1 MQMKKISTHLLFIL
15 KWLFITIMTAGLV
28 GSATAWF
35 LIALDFVTIWR
46 TDHIWVVNFLPL
58 IGLGIGYAY
67 HYFGTD
73 AKKGN
78 DLILEIHQAAESTS
92 TTSTKTSSIKPIPLL
107 MAPLVFISSL
117 LTHLGG
123 GSAGR
128 EGTAVQMG
136 GAIADQFTTLFKLN
150 TAERKTILIMGVS
163 AGFAA
168 VFGTPWAAAIFALE
182 IMSFRK
188 VKFENIIP
196 SFAAAFGAHYTCLA
210 WMVKHTVYSI
220 DIIPSITVSTISWT
234 MLAGI
239 IFGLAALLFIYT
251 AKIFEGLFSKIKF
264 EPMRPFI
271 GGIII
276 ALFIV
281 VANSTKYIGL
291 GIPSIMDAFNTPAG
305 SFDFALKLLLTS
317 LTLSAGFKGGEVT
330 PLFFI
335 GATLGNI
342 LIWFI
347 PLPMALLAGMGFVSV
362 FAGATH
368 CVIASI
374 IMGIELFGIQ
384 AGMYVG
390 LASLVAYF
398 ASGRNGIYNA
408 KLKMGA
414 KYDLYNYILK
424 TRKI

>member
-1 MQMKKISTHLLFIL
+1 MKKISTHLLFML
-15 KWLFITIMTAGLV
+15 KWLFITIMTASLV

-35 LIALDFVTIWR
+35 LIALDFVTLWR
-46 TDHIWVVNFLPL
+46 TNNIWVVNFLPL

-67 HYFGTD
+67 YYFGT
-73 AKKGN
+73 AVQKGN
-78 DLILEIHQAAESTS
+78 NLILETHQAIVTKSSSS
-92 TTSTKTSSIKPIPLL
+92 TTSNSTKPIPLL
-107 MAPLVFISSL
+107 MAPLVFISTL
-117 LTHLGG
+117 LTHIGG

-136 GAIADQFTTLFKLN
+136 GAIADQFTTLFKLSA
-150 TAERKTILIMGVS
+150 AERKNILIMGVS

-168 VFGTPWAAAIFALE
+168 VFGTPWAAAVFGLE

-196 SFAAAFGAHYTCLA
+196 SFIAAFGAHYICLA

-220 DIIPSITVSTISWT
+220 NIIPSITVSTISWT
-234 MLAGI
+234 MLAGL
-239 IFGLAALLFIYT
+239 IFGLAAFLFIYT
-251 AKIFEGLFSKIKF
+251 GKIFETLFSKIKF

-276 ALFIV
+276 ALLIV

-291 GIPSIMDAFNTPAG
+291 GIPSIMDAFNEPAG
-305 SFDFALKLLLTS
+305 NFDFALKILLTS

-347 PLPMALLAGMGFVSV
+347 PFPMALLAGMGFVAV

-390 LASLVAYF
+390 LASMVAYF
-398 ASGRNGIYNA
+398 ASGMNGIYSA
-408 KLKMGA
+408 KLKLGV
-414 KYDLYNYILK
+414 KYDLYNFILK
-424 TRKI
+424 TRKL